1 MVRLQKY
8 ISLNFKGP
16 SILDIDLT
24 FVWENDVL
32 VAVSGYTE
40 LWILT
45 KWSKGIQESI
55 TGVRFQIY
63 HYTLGTEIMLGK

>member
-32 VAVSGYTE
+32 VAVQI
-40 LWILT
+40 IL
-45 KWSKGIQESI
+45 SCE
-55 TGVRFQIY
+55 F
-63 HYTLGTEIMLGK
+63 